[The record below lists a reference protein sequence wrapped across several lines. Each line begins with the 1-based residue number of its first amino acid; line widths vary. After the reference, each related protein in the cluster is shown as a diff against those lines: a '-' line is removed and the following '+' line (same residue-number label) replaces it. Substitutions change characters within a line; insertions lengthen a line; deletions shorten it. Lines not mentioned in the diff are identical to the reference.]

1 MKENK
6 VVIIGS
12 GIAGMTAAIYLK
24 RVGLEP
30 IIIENNAPGGMLNI
44 IPNIENYPGYISIA
58 GPDLAMNIY
67 NQVNELGI
75 KYLYKNIKNISLKE
89 KTIDNEIKF
98 DYLIIAT
105 GRSPRLLNLENE
117 KEYLGKGISTC
128 ALCDGTFYKDKEVIV
143 VGGGSSALTEAIYL
157 SSICKKVT
165 IVHRRNTFTAEQN
178 LISKINKIKNI
189 KIMYNANIKKYN
201 IKKDKI
207 VSVSLDNNKK
217 INCSGVFLSIGSIPN
232 TKIFDIDKEDNYIVV
247 NNNYQTN
254 IDYVYAIGDVIKKDV
269 YQLTTAVGDATIA
282 ANSIIKKEA
291 NNK

>member
-24 RVGLEP
+24 RGGLEP

-178 LISKINKIKNI
+178 LIFKINKIKNI

-217 INCSGVFLSIGSIPN
+217 IN
-232 TKIFDIDKEDNYIVV
+232 
-247 NNNYQTN
+247 
-254 IDYVYAIGDVIKKDV
+254 
-269 YQLTTAVGDATIA
+269 
-282 ANSIIKKEA
+282 
-291 NNK
+291 